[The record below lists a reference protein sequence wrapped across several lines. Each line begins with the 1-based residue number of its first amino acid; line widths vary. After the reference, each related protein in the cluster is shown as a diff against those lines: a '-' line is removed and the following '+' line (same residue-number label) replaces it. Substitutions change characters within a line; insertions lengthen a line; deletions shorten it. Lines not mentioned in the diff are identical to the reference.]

1 VAKSFRINAAFRDLP
16 KNRGARASPEEILQM
31 NCREQIRDHLL
42 IERMRHWL
50 SRARYSSTYNCRKSR
65 ARKNFWALVRKYP
78 ALAER
83 HGLRERDVF

>member
-1 VAKSFRINAAFRDLP
+1 MAKSFRINAAFGGLA
-16 KNRGARASPEEILQM
+16 KNQGARASRRKFCKM

-42 IERMRHWL
+42 IERMRYWL